1 MAEGNKPKQFAI
13 LSFHSGVLSTITEST
28 LNVIDIDFEQI
39 DEVVIFA
46 NGYVHQTPIS
56 CQKFV
61 SQQIVKGIDFTCQTL
76 QKLI

>member
-56 CQKFV
+56 C
-61 SQQIVKGIDFTCQTL
+61 
-76 QKLI
+76 